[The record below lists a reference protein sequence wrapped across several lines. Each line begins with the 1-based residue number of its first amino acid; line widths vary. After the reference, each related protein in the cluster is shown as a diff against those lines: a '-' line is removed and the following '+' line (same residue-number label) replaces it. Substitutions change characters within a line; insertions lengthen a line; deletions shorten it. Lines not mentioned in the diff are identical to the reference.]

1 VALTELSIRNAK
13 AMGKPTRL
21 SDERGLYLEISTKGG
36 KWWRLRYS
44 FKNKPCLISLGTY
57 PDVSLKEARQR
68 RDIARR
74 MIANG
79 VNPSEARKEQK
90 AESVAQIIEQSTTFE
105 SVARD
110 WHEKQ
115 IKVWSAGHADRIIG
129 RMENHLFPIIGSTPL
144 THLRAPDILPLLR
157 EIEAKGNHETTKRLR
172 QYCESIFAFAIVT
185 GQAERNVGLDLRGAL
200 APSRTKNRP
209 AITEPKAVGALL
221 RAIDSYEG
229 SPVTRNALRLAP
241 LVFVRPGELRMAEWF
256 EIDMDA
262 AQGPQWVI
270 PAEKTKM
277 RRPHIVPLARQAVA
291 ILEEMRL
298 LTGGGRFVF
307 PCNRS
312 NDRCMSD
319 MTMNAALRR
328 LGYDQGTMCA
338 HGFRAMASTLLHE
351 LGWSSEIIERQ
362 LAHAEGNK
370 VKAAYNRAEHLP
382 EHRKLMSSWANYL
395 DSLRAGGKVIPLHSK
410 AANE

>member
-1 VALTELSIRNAK
+1 MALTDTAIRNAK
-13 AMGKPTRL
+13 PGLKVIRMADGEGL
-21 SDERGLYLEISTKGG
+21 SLEITPAGG
-36 KWWRLRYS
+36 KHWRFRYR
-44 FKNKPCLISLGTY
+44 FLGKANMLALGSY
-57 PDVSLKEARQR
+57 PAIGLKDARARRDHARQLLAQGI
-68 RDIARR
+68 D
-74 MIANG
+74 
-79 VNPSEARKEQK
+79 PSHAKKEEQAKTEAET
-90 AESVAQIIEQSTTFE
+90 AELATTFE
-105 SVARD
+105 VVARE

-115 IKVWSAGHADRIIG
+115 IKVWSAGHAAKIMG
-129 RMENHLFPIIGSTPL
+129 RMEMHLFPVIGGTPI
-144 THLRAPDILPLLR
+144 TQLRAPAILALLR
-157 EIEAKGNHETTKRLR
+157 EIEARGNHETTQRLR
-172 QYCESIFAFAIVT
+172 QYCESIFAYAIVT

-200 APSRTKNRP
+200 APSRAKNRP

-229 SPVTRNALRLAP
+229 SPVTKNALRLAP
-241 LVFVRPGELRMAEWF
+241 YVFVRPGELRMMEWA

-262 AQGPQWVI
+262 PQGPQWVI

-277 RRPHIVPLARQAVA
+277 RRPHIVPLAQQAVA

-298 LTGGGRFVF
+298 LTGVARFVF

-351 LGWSSEIIERQ
+351 LGWPSEIIERQ
-362 LAHAEGNK
+362 LAHAESNK

-382 EHRKLMSSWANYL
+382 ERRKLMLAWANYL
-395 DSLRAGGKVIPLHSK
+395 DGLRTGAKIIPLHAK